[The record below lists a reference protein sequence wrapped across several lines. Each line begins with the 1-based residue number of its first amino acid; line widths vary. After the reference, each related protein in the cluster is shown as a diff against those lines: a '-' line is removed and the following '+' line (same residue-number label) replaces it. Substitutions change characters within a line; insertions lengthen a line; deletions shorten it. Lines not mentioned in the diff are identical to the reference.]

1 MDIASWLRQM
11 GLEQYE
17 SVFRAHAIEG
27 SVLPSLTAED
37 LKDLGVELVGH
48 RRKLLDAIAALH
60 TAPTPVSGQQA
71 TMPAGAE
78 RRHLTLSFCDLVAS
92 TPLSTRFDPED
103 LREII
108 GAYHRQVADC
118 VAAFD
123 GFVAKYMGDGVLAY
137 FGYPQAHE
145 DDAERA
151 VRSALALT
159 TAVAQVASPLPLRVR
174 IGIASGLVVVGDLVG
189 TGEAQERGIVGETP
203 NLAARLQALAEPN
216 GIFVADGTRR
226 EIGALFEV
234 CDLGPQ
240 TLAGFAEPQRAWRII
255 GEDREL
261 SRFEALRSGATPLV
275 GRDEEIALLRRRWA
289 RARDGEGNAVLIG
302 GEAGV
307 GKLRLS
313 AAFFEHIREE
323 PHLRLRHFCSP
334 YHQDSALHPIIVRL
348 ERAAGFAPDDPP
360 ERRLDRLEALLALT
374 APSTEELALFAE
386 LLSLPDAARY
396 RPLDMTPQRK
406 KEKTFEA
413 WFRQLECFARQQPII
428 LLFEDLHWLDPSS
441 GELLDLLI
449 EKIEGWPVLL
459 IATFRP
465 DFQPRWTGEPQVT
478 TLSLTRLNRQHSA
491 ELVARV
497 ADPAGALPSD
507 LAAEIVERC
516 DGVPL
521 FLEELTKATIEQA
534 AAPERAHSL
543 VGAVP
548 RPGAVPATLQ
558 ASLMA
563 RLDRLGAAAREL
575 AQVGAAIGRE
585 FTFELLVALD
595 TRDRDTLEDALSR
608 LVSAGLVFQ
617 RGALPQATF
626 LFKHAL
632 VQDAAYG
639 SLLRERRRLLHG
651 RIADALLAAK
661 PAGAPEIVA
670 HHLQNAGHASRAIG
684 YWREAGERAVLRAAN
699 REAIEHFH
707 RVLALLKSEPESA
720 ERWRDELAVL
730 SQLVPALMHV
740 HGWTAPEV
748 GKAAE
753 SAAAVGRRLKS
764 SADIAPS
771 IANLWLYQFSRLR
784 LDLAEEISADLF
796 RIAGELDDP
805 EIRLQACHCAWPT
818 AYQRGHFV
826 TASEQIEAGLRLYDE
841 KRHAHHRNV
850 YLGHD
855 PAACALGTNASVQV
869 ALGYLDRASRLEA
882 EAISFADQLQHP
894 PTLAVV
900 LWLVCEARASRRGTT
915 DICAP
920 AQRLLELSEANGL
933 LQPRAHA
940 LMSLGWA
947 LSLSG
952 DGPEGI
958 AKLQEAA
965 GTVRRIGHQRYLMPA
980 RWLMA
985 EALLAAARYAEG
997 LQEVNDAI
1005 DMAAKAGVALFDAR
1019 LHQVRAGLLLHVDP
1033 SGTQAAEMSLRHAIA
1048 VAQGQG
1054 AKGFELQAATDL
1066 ARLWGEQGK
1075 RTEARN
1081 LLAPI
1086 YEQFT
1091 EGFTEPILRDAKALL
1106 DAL

>member
-1 MDIASWLRQM
+1 
-11 GLEQYE
+11 
-17 SVFRAHAIEG
+17 
-27 SVLPSLTAED
+27 
-37 LKDLGVELVGH
+37 
-48 RRKLLDAIAALH
+48 
-60 TAPTPVSGQQA
+60 
-71 TMPAGAE
+71 
-78 RRHLTLSFCDLVAS
+78 
-92 TPLSTRFDPED
+92 
-103 LREII
+103 
-108 GAYHRQVADC
+108 
-118 VAAFD
+118 
-123 GFVAKYMGDGVLAY
+123 
-137 FGYPQAHE
+137 
-145 DDAERA
+145 
-151 VRSALALT
+151 
-159 TAVAQVASPLPLRVR
+159 
-174 IGIASGLVVVGDLVG
+174 
-189 TGEAQERGIVGETP
+189 
-203 NLAARLQALAEPN
+203 
-216 GIFVADGTRR
+216 
-226 EIGALFEV
+226 
-234 CDLGPQ
+234 
-240 TLAGFAEPQRAWRII
+240 
-255 GEDREL
+255 
-261 SRFEALRSGATPLV
+261 
-275 GRDEEIALLRRRWA
+275 
-289 RARDGEGNAVLIG
+289 
-302 GEAGV
+302 
-307 GKLRLS
+307 
-313 AAFFEHIREE
+313 
-323 PHLRLRHFCSP
+323 
-334 YHQDSALHPIIVRL
+334 
-348 ERAAGFAPDDPP
+348 
-360 ERRLDRLEALLALT
+360 
-374 APSTEELALFAE
+374 
-386 LLSLPDAARY
+386 
-396 RPLDMTPQRK
+396 
-406 KEKTFEA
+406 
-413 WFRQLECFARQQPII
+413 
-428 LLFEDLHWLDPSS
+428 
-441 GELLDLLI
+441 
-449 EKIEGWPVLL
+449 
-459 IATFRP
+459 
-465 DFQPRWTGEPQVT
+465 
-478 TLSLTRLNRQHSA
+478 LSLTRLNRQHSA

-707 RVLALLKSEPESA
+707 RVLALLKSEPKSA

-771 IANLWLYQFSRLR
+771 IANLWLYQFPRFR

-818 AYQRGHFV
+818 AYLRGHFMN
-826 TASEQIEAGLRLYDE
+826 ASEQIEAGMRLYDE

-855 PAACALGTNASVQV
+855 PAACALSTTASVQV

-997 LQEVNDAI
+997 LQEVDDAI